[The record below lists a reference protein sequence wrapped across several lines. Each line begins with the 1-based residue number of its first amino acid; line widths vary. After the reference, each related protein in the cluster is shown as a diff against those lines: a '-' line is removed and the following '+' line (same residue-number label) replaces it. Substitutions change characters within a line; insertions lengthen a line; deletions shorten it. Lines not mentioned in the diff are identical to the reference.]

1 MQIYQI
7 YFYKRNVMENM
18 AIFDMHCRYKNI
30 LKLVTN
36 MKLEKCIKQKCEEYC
51 M

>member
-1 MQIYQI
+1 MKYIS
-7 YFYKRNVMENM
+7 KREMLWNM

-36 MKLEKCIKQKCEEYC
+36 MKLEKCIKQECEEYC